1 MKDGRL
7 TLTESVPI
15 NLIVG
20 FIIQIVWLQI
30 LDISFLP
37 INSLIAV
44 SISGSPSTIQTA
56 MIKYIYFD
64 IFYTELWIE

>member
-1 MKDGRL
+1 MKGGRL

-20 FIIQIVWLQI
+20 FIIQMVWLQI

-44 SISGSPSTIQTA
+44 SISGSPSTI
-56 MIKYIYFD
+56 
-64 IFYTELWIE
+64 